1 MNRENRGKENARAR
15 SHTRLIVGTRRDSN
29 NDKLGYLP
37 RTASTT
43 LRITSCF
50 CSNFTSLLAPSG
62 SPIRCIS
69 YRWCS
74 CGASNVA
81 LASCHRNYFNL
92 SIYAGIT
99 VTNYYSL
106 QLLPRFSTYPFPSKY
121 MYFRKSNSDVAGN
134 I

>member
-1 MNRENRGKENARAR
+1 MKRKKSLQNSYKNTILEKRKHFRFIHVAVIIAFMIVLIIISFYDIFLMDSKPPSGGNGSREQKEKENARAR

-43 LRITSCF
+43 LRITSCS

-69 YRWCS
+69 YRWL
-74 CGASNVA
+74 V
-81 LASCHRNYFNL
+81 
-92 SIYAGIT
+92 
-99 VTNYYSL
+99 
-106 QLLPRFSTYPFPSKY
+106 
-121 MYFRKSNSDVAGN
+121 
-134 I
+134 